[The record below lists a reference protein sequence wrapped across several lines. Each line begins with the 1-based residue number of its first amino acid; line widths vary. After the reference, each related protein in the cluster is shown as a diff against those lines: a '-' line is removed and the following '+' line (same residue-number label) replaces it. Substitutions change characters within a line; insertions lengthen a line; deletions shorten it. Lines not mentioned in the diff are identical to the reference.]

1 METLL
6 LSYSV
11 SDTHTH
17 PHTTPYTHTP
27 HSSFLTQ
34 TNVKIFRVMNANVCV
49 MERVKK
55 SLCVQSC
62 IEDYVDNAYTVR
74 LNCYKRADACSTVN
88 TIMFTQPCTV

>member
-17 PHTTPYTHTP
+17 PHTTPPPRPPPPPHPHTT
-27 HSSFLTQ
+27 FLTQ

-49 MERVKK
+49 MERVNK
-55 SLCVQSC
+55 SLFVQSC
-62 IEDYVDNAYTVR
+62 IEDYVDNTYTVR
-74 LNCYKRADACSTVN
+74 LNCY
-88 TIMFTQPCTV
+88 